1 MIKFENVSFKY
12 EEFKINDISFE
23 IEKGEII
30 AITGNNASGKTTL
43 IKLISGLLK
52 NKKGTITINN
62 MPIKK
67 SDAKIG
73 IIFQNPDNQIIFNSV
88 YDDICFTLKNH
99 NVKKEEFDERID
111 YALKMVDMLAYKNK
125 ETYTMSTGQKQ
136 RIAIANM
143 LAIKPDIIIFDE
155 ASVYLDPT
163 TKQALYKL
171 FLSLKASGTTV
182 IFTTNLLEE
191 IVYADR
197 VMLLNNG
204 SLKAFMPTKDILNN
218 LDLYRENGTYIPLK
232 LQIIEKLKLNN
243 YVDNDDILNAIKGEW
258 NMFIYILLFIAF
270 SLFIFITNNIY
281 VLVGFTIS
289 NILLHFIFK
298 ISPKKALKNLFKIFF
313 LIIIIFL
320 FNLIF
325 DNLIN
330 SLIVSYK
337 VLIVANGAFIFSKVI
352 TPTRLANGFK
362 QLFLPLKLFKVD
374 TNNLALMLTIS
385 LNFIPIIS
393 YDITTLKQTLKA
405 RNVKLNLK
413 TLFTQS
419 HLLFVMFFANLF
431 KRVDDLE
438 LVIRAR
444 GCC

>member
-243 YVDNDDILNAIKGEW
+243 YVNNDDILNAIKGEW
-258 NMFIYILLFIAF
+258 NMFIFILLFIAF

-289 NILLHFIFK
+289 NILLHFIFN

-374 TNNLALMLTIS
+374 TNNLALMLTIA

>member
-1 MIKFENVSFKY
+1 MF
-12 EEFKINDISFE
+12 
-23 IEKGEII
+23 
-30 AITGNNASGKTTL
+30 
-43 IKLISGLLK
+43 
-52 NKKGTITINN
+52 
-62 MPIKK
+62 
-67 SDAKIG
+67 
-73 IIFQNPDNQIIFNSV
+73 
-88 YDDICFTLKNH
+88 
-99 NVKKEEFDERID
+99 
-111 YALKMVDMLAYKNK
+111 
-125 ETYTMSTGQKQ
+125 
-136 RIAIANM
+136 
-143 LAIKPDIIIFDE
+143 
-155 ASVYLDPT
+155 
-163 TKQALYKL
+163 L
-171 FLSLKASGTTV
+171 F
-182 IFTTNLLEE
+182 
-191 IVYADR
+191 
-197 VMLLNNG
+197 
-204 SLKAFMPTKDILNN
+204 
-218 LDLYRENGTYIPLK
+218 
-232 LQIIEKLKLNN
+232 
-243 YVDNDDILNAIKGEW
+243 
-258 NMFIYILLFIAF
+258 ILLFITF

>member
-258 NMFIYILLFIAF
+258 NMFIFILLFIAF

-313 LIIIIFL
+313 LIIILFL

-374 TNNLALMLTIS
+374 TNNLALMLTIA

>member
-1 MIKFENVSFKY
+1 MF
-12 EEFKINDISFE
+12 
-23 IEKGEII
+23 
-30 AITGNNASGKTTL
+30 
-43 IKLISGLLK
+43 
-52 NKKGTITINN
+52 
-62 MPIKK
+62 
-67 SDAKIG
+67 
-73 IIFQNPDNQIIFNSV
+73 
-88 YDDICFTLKNH
+88 
-99 NVKKEEFDERID
+99 
-111 YALKMVDMLAYKNK
+111 
-125 ETYTMSTGQKQ
+125 
-136 RIAIANM
+136 
-143 LAIKPDIIIFDE
+143 
-155 ASVYLDPT
+155 
-163 TKQALYKL
+163 L
-171 FLSLKASGTTV
+171 F
-182 IFTTNLLEE
+182 
-191 IVYADR
+191 
-197 VMLLNNG
+197 
-204 SLKAFMPTKDILNN
+204 
-218 LDLYRENGTYIPLK
+218 
-232 LQIIEKLKLNN
+232 
-243 YVDNDDILNAIKGEW
+243 
-258 NMFIYILLFIAF
+258 ILLFITF

-374 TNNLALMLTIS
+374 TNNLALMLTIA

>member
-270 SLFIFITNNIY
+270 SLFIFITYNIY